1 MHGDVGRADRECGPR
16 EAKVTKKTS
25 ARLKDGSTGDRGEG
39 RLGGKMVCPEV
50 GEPGSLLIQQ

>member
-16 EAKVTKKTS
+16 EAKVTKTS

-50 GEPGSLLIQQ
+50 GEPGTVF

>member
-39 RLGGKMVCPEV
+39 RLGGKMGCPEV
-50 GEPGSLLIQQ
+50 GEPGTVF